1 MKLNVTKEQFLEMYN
16 SMTNEELREKLG
28 INNTRLYDIIKTL
41 GLKKPRGPKRKY
53 YNYEFEE

>member
-16 SMTNEELREKLG
+16 TMTNEELREKLG

-41 GLKKPRGPKRKY
+41 GLKKPRGPKRK
-53 YNYEFEE
+53 